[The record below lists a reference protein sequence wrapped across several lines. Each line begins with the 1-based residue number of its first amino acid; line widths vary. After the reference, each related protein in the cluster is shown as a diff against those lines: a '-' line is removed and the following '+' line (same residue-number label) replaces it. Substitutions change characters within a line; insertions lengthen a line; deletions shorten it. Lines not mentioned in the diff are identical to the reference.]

1 MQITKLRISGLR
13 AIRELRLN
21 LETEPETW
29 VPRRRCILLGANG
42 AGKTTILD
50 AIAHAIQELGPETFG
65 ASKLGPSD
73 VGIPPRGLGPG
84 GLGATP
90 QARIQLYASLA
101 DEERETVRPFFP
113 SVSVSA
119 RGLVAVT
126 VPAPAGVRTS
136 RDGGAAPFS
145 EAVRALFREIK
156 DPPAVLL
163 QADRGGLEPS
173 KASVNDVMQFDPRE
187 GCLAK
192 GRDRFGLLA
201 VRLALAA
208 VAARFDPDGA
218 VARMWKVL
226 RKYFPELP
234 RPAEHAK
241 DLGLWFNTRNGS
253 MVPLSKLSDGERAIL
268 LIFGELALRN
278 PRFGVV
284 LIDEIEQHLHPR
296 WQRAILDALTALSPF
311 SQFILTTQSPY
322 LAAVAPDDIV
332 KIGDWDTHG
341 E

>member
-1 MQITKLRISGLR
+1 MQITRLKITGLR

-21 LETEPETW
+21 LETEPGTKE
-29 VPRRRCILLGANG
+29 PRRRCILLGANG

-50 AIAHAIQELGPETFG
+50 AIAHVIQELGPETLG
-65 ASKLGPSD
+65 ASKLGPGD
-73 VGIPPRGLGPG
+73 VGIPPQGLGPG
-84 GLGATP
+84 GLGASP

-119 RGLVAVT
+119 RGLVSVS
-126 VPAPAGVRTS
+126 VPAPKGVRTS
-136 RDGGAAPFS
+136 RDSESAPFS

-173 KASVNDVMQFDPRE
+173 NASVNNVMHFDPRE
-187 GCLAK
+187 GCLAN
-192 GRDRFGLLA
+192 GRDRFAPLA
-201 VRLALAA
+201 ARLALAA
-208 VAARFDPDGA
+208 VAARFDPDGT

-234 RPAEHAK
+234 RPVEHGAG
-241 DLGLWFNTRNGS
+241 LGLWFNSRNGS

-268 LIFGELALRN
+268 LIFGELSLRN

-296 WQRAILDALTALSPF
+296 WQRAILDALTALLPF
-311 SQFILTTQSPY
+311 AQFMLTTQSPY
-322 LAAVAPDDIV
+322 LAAVAPDDVV
-332 KIGDWDTHG
+332 KIGDWDEQG